1 MRSLFPMLAV
11 VAGAVALSSPTM
23 AEGFADH
30 GTVTAKRS
38 GGKVTIV
45 VKGKGDFHVNV
56 DYPIKV
62 ELGGAKLTKADG
74 KYEGIH
80 DGKADAVTFETTDGA
95 SKGKVKA
102 VFCDKKS
109 CTAPL
114 STEFDVK

>member
-11 VAGAVALSSPTM
+11 VMSAVALAAPTQ

-30 GTVTAKRS
+30 GSVTAKRA

-45 VKGKGDFHVNV
+45 VKGKGDFHVNL

-62 ELGGAKLTKADG
+62 ELGAAKLGKAEG

-80 DGKADAVTFETTDGA
+80 DGKADSVTFETTDGA

-102 VFCDKKS
+102 VFCDQKS

-114 STEFDVK
+114 STEFDVR